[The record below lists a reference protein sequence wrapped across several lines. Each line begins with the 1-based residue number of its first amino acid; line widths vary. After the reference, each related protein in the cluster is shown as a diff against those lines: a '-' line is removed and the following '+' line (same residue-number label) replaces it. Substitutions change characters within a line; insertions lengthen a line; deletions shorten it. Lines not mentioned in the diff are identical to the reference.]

1 MLRSLTVCGLRF
13 ISSSFL
19 LLSSLLVNL
28 DEGVADHADAED
40 DDEDDE
46 LGDHADVAGVGEG
59 DDEADALPEAVV
71 REGSLFVV
79 GKEDA
84 VEGCENRGEIIQDG
98 PSGRGTQFFDINF
111 KIPPQY

>member
-1 MLRSLTVCGLRF
+1 MRRSLTACGLRF
-13 ISSSFL
+13 ISSSFFL

-71 REGSLFVV
+71 GEGGLLAV
-79 GKEDA
+79 GEEHA
-84 VEGCENRGEIIQDG
+84 VEGCKIQSVIRGESTLLR
-98 PSGRGTQFFDINF
+98 PRFDF
-111 KIPPQY
+111 LV